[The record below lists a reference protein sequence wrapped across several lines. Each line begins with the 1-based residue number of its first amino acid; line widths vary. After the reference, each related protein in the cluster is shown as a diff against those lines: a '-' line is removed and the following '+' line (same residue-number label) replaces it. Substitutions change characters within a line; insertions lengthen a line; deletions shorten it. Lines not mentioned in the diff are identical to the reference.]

1 MSWILVTHELKRWT
15 SVVEQTSSG
24 ITRWHN
30 ITTWCWSYSNLKL
43 GCGSYY
49 IRVSGIDGGIFYC
62 QRNRIEDWNSERS
75 FNRTLCKVKR
85 IMILG
90 LNIVTFSGGGGGVT
104 DSALLCDIL
113 IQPFLCLK
121 SSLLALNTLDRIQ
134 PLSCFFNSSVLLYFK
149 PTHVYSFYVW
159 IHDVIMTLINI
170 PLIFYWI

>member
-90 LNIVTFSGGGGGVT
+90 LNIVTFSGGGGGGGYRQCFT
-104 DSALLCDIL
+104 MRYSNPTISLFEKFPSCLKHTWPDSA
-113 IQPFLCLK
+113 
-121 SSLLALNTLDRIQ
+121 ALV
-134 PLSCFFNSSVLLYFK
+134 FF
-149 PTHVYSFYVW
+149 
-159 IHDVIMTLINI
+159 
-170 PLIFYWI
+170 